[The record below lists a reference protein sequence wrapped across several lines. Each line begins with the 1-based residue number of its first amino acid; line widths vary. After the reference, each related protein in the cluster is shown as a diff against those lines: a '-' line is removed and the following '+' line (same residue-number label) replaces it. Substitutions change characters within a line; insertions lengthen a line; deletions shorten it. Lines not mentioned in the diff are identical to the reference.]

1 MGEWTDKEKKKKT
14 HTQKVKNQNDNKTSR
29 AWIKKKKQN
38 TLDASPIVF
47 TKSLPLILFKFYK
60 TF

>member
-1 MGEWTDKEKKKKT
+1 MGEWVDKEKKKT

-47 TKSLPLILFKFYK
+47 TKSLPLI
-60 TF
+60 